1 MKNTNAMLKR
11 IFNKKQL
18 IFILIISSAFY
29 FNSCIFVKPK
39 TQVEEE
45 VTIEMLQK
53 PQIEMSDDALRSPRG
68 DMICLI
74 PKGWFFTDLS
84 DDTPKDVFAIAVN
97 PEYTLSI
104 VFSSY
109 QSNEML
115 EDIYKQQHMI
125 GLANASFDRKQKRT
139 GGSLIKFDKIYT
151 INSNNLEFAIYHY
164 RTRTQPLNAFTAIFK
179 SSMNIIYEVTIIP
192 MNLSGITL
200 PTEDEMNKIFNS
212 IISTIRY

>member
-1 MKNTNAMLKR
+1 MMKISFLRFTKY
-11 IFNKKQL
+11 
-18 IFILIISSAFY
+18 FILVLILTTSLY
-29 FNSCIFVKPK
+29 VNSCIFVKPK

-45 VTIEMLQK
+45 VSIEMIPK
-53 PQIEMSDDALRSPRG
+53 PLIEMNEEALRSPRA
-68 DMICLI
+68 DMISLI

-97 PEYTLSI
+97 PEYTLSL

-109 QSNEML
+109 PSNEIL
-115 EDIYKQQHMI
+115 EDIYKQQHLI
-125 GLANASFDRKQKRT
+125 GIANASFDRKQKRT

-151 INSNNLEFAIYHY
+151 INSSNLEFVIYHY
-164 RTRTQPLNAFTAIFK
+164 RTRTQPLNAFTAVFK
-179 SSMNIIYEVTIIP
+179 STTGTIYEVTILP

-212 IISTIRY
+212 VISTIRY